1 MRKNTSSKNSAT
13 KSTKSPAKSKSKTTK
28 IVKENNLDDLAKT
41 DSDFPLRG
49 RNLQK
54 NLLTKQG
61 DVVEKFVNASML
73 KHFDW
78 GTYQELYE
86 KVDWLPKISH
96 FDKVN
101 ENVCR
106 FEIEWIDGVLLDDLY
121 NDKDNVMQSDFKSLH
136 YYQVLNMYLDMMKFS
151 KSRSNKVVFFHHDV
165 SPSNIICTPNDELI
179 LIDPDSFAWGDN
191 INFVTNIISKY
202 SKWLFK
208 ILETHETD
216 K

>member
-1 MRKNTSSKNSAT
+1 
-13 KSTKSPAKSKSKTTK
+13 
-28 IVKENNLDDLAKT
+28 
-41 DSDFPLRG
+41 
-49 RNLQK
+49 
-54 NLLTKQG
+54 
-61 DVVEKFVNASML
+61 ML

-101 ENVCR
+101 EDVCR

>member
-1 MRKNTSSKNSAT
+1 MKKNTSSKNLAT

-101 ENVCR
+101 EDVCR

>member
-1 MRKNTSSKNSAT
+1 MTDIA
-13 KSTKSPAKSKSKTTK
+13 
-28 IVKENNLDDLAKT
+28 ELDDLAKT

-54 NLLTKQG
+54 NLLKRKG

-78 GTYQELYE
+78 GAYQELYE

-136 YYQVLNMYLDMMKFS
+136 YYQILNMYLDMMKFS

-208 ILETHETD
+208 ILETHDTD

>member
-1 MRKNTSSKNSAT
+1 MKKNTSSKNLVT

-101 ENVCR
+101 EDVCR